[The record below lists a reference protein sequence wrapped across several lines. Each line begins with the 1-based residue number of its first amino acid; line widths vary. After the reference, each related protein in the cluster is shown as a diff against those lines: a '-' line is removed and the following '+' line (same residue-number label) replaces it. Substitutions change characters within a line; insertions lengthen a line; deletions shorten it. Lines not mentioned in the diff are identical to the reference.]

1 MARFYCPLPLV
12 SGQVVDLPPTAA
24 RHVQVLR
31 MQPGHTLTLFNGE
44 GGEFS
49 AEVQHMGRSDV
60 RVVVGEHRDV
70 ECEAVSQVHLAVG
83 MPANERMDW
92 LVEKATE
99 LGVHRITPLMT
110 ERSVVRLTGE
120 RAEKKQAHW
129 QAVAASASEQCGRNR
144 VPVIDMPE
152 RLDAWLARQT
162 PQADVV
168 HGVLSLHAST
178 QPLNALRGGAAAS
191 AKSWVLL
198 NGPEGGLTECRRC
211 RSSRQR
217 VQGLEPGRA
226 CVACRNSGLGCAG
239 AVDLGLK
246 VAKQASAK
254 TAKPTA
260 LAGFAWGWMVSV
272 YERSSLNTAV
282 PAIRFGHVSTRW
294 PFCKP
299 NESVTCRPFFSASTS
314 KSLNV
319 PTRMLGVSYHW

>member
-31 MQPGHTLTLFNGE
+31 MQPGHSLTLFNGE

-60 RVVVGEHRDV
+60 RVVVGEHLDV
-70 ECEAVSQVHLAVG
+70 ECEAALQVHLAVG

-110 ERSVVRLTGE
+110 ERSVIRLTGE

-144 VPVIDMPE
+144 VPMIDMPE
-152 RLDAWLARQT
+152 RLDAWLARQSA
-162 PQADVV
+162 QADVV

-178 QPLNALRGGAAAS
+178 QPLKVLREGAAGS
-191 AKSWVLL
+191 AKLWVLL
-198 NGPEGGLTECRRC
+198 NGPEGGLTDTEDKAARAKGFVAL
-211 RSSRQR
+211 SLGER
-217 VQGLEPGRA
+217 VLRA
-226 CVACRNSGLGCAG
+226 ETAALG
-239 AVDLGLK
+239 
-246 VAKQASAK
+246 
-254 TAKPTA
+254 A
-260 LAGFAWGWMVSV
+260 LALLSI
-272 YERSSLNTAV
+272 S
-282 PAIRFGHVSTRW
+282 
-294 PFCKP
+294 
-299 NESVTCRPFFSASTS
+299 
-314 KSLNV
+314 
-319 PTRMLGVSYHW
+319 

>member
-12 SGQVVDLPPTAA
+12 PGQVVDLPPTAA

-44 GGEFS
+44 GGEFT

-60 RVVVGEHRDV
+60 RVVVGEHRAV
-70 ECEAVSQVHLAVG
+70 ECEAACQVHLAVG

-110 ERSVVRLTGE
+110 ERSVIRLTGE
-120 RAEKKQAHW
+120 RAEKKQVHW

-162 PQADVV
+162 TQADVV

-178 QPLNALRGGAAAS
+178 QPLNALREGAATS

-198 NGPEGGLTECRRC
+198 NGPEGGLTDAEDAAA
-211 RSSRQR
+211 
-217 VQGLEPGRA
+217 RA
-226 CVACRNSGLGCAG
+226 KGF
-239 AVDLGLK
+239 
-246 VAKQASAK
+246 
-254 TAKPTA
+254 TA
-260 LAGFAWGWMVSV
+260 LSLG
-272 YERSSLNTAV
+272 ERVLRAETA
-282 PAIRFGHVSTRW
+282 A
-294 PFCKP
+294 
-299 NESVTCRPFFSASTS
+299 
-314 KSLNV
+314 
-319 PTRMLGVSYHW
+319 LGALALLTLA

>member
-60 RVVVGEHRDV
+60 RVVVGEHRAA
-70 ECEAVSQVHLAVG
+70 ECEAACQVHLAVG

-110 ERSVVRLTGE
+110 ERSVIRLTGE

-152 RLDAWLARQT
+152 RLDAWLARQAA
-162 PQADVV
+162 QADMV

-178 QPLNALRGGAAAS
+178 QPLHVLRDGVAGS

-198 NGPEGGLTECRRC
+198 NGPEGGLTDAEDAAARGKGFVAL
-211 RSSRQR
+211 SLGER
-217 VQGLEPGRA
+217 VLRAETAALGALTLLTLE
-226 CVACRNSGLGCAG
+226 
-239 AVDLGLK
+239 
-246 VAKQASAK
+246 
-254 TAKPTA
+254 
-260 LAGFAWGWMVSV
+260 
-272 YERSSLNTAV
+272 
-282 PAIRFGHVSTRW
+282 
-294 PFCKP
+294 
-299 NESVTCRPFFSASTS
+299 
-314 KSLNV
+314 
-319 PTRMLGVSYHW
+319 

>member
-60 RVVVGEHRDV
+60 RVVVGEHRAV
-70 ECEAVSQVHLAVG
+70 ECEAAVQVHLAVG

-110 ERSVVRLTGE
+110 ERSVIRLTGE

-144 VPVIDMPE
+144 VPLIDAPE
-152 RLDAWLARQT
+152 RLDAWLTKQT
-162 PQADVV
+162 AQAEVV
-168 HGVLSLHAST
+168 QGVLSLHAST
-178 QPLNALRGGAAAS
+178 QPLTAMRANVAQ
-191 AKSWVLL
+191 KSWVLL
-198 NGPEGGLTECRRC
+198 NGPEGGLTDAEDAAA
-211 RSSRQR
+211 R
-217 VQGLEPGRA
+217 VKGFVALSLGERVLRA
-226 CVACRNSGLGCAG
+226 ETAALG
-239 AVDLGLK
+239 
-246 VAKQASAK
+246 
-254 TAKPTA
+254 A
-260 LAGFAWGWMVSV
+260 LA
-272 YERSSLNTAV
+272 LLTL
-282 PAIRFGHVSTRW
+282 T
-294 PFCKP
+294 
-299 NESVTCRPFFSASTS
+299 
-314 KSLNV
+314 
-319 PTRMLGVSYHW
+319 

>member
-49 AEVQHMGRSDV
+49 AEVQHMGRNDV
-60 RVVVGEHRDV
+60 RVVVGEHRDA
-70 ECEAVSQVHLAVG
+70 ECEAACQVHLAVG

-110 ERSVVRLTGE
+110 ERSVIRLTGE

-152 RLDAWLARQT
+152 RLDAWLARQAA
-162 PQADVV
+162 QADVV

-178 QPLNALRGGAAAS
+178 QPLNALRDGVTGR

-198 NGPEGGLTECRRC
+198 NGPEGGLTDAEDTAARGKGFVAL
-211 RSSRQR
+211 SLGER
-217 VQGLEPGRA
+217 VLRA
-226 CVACRNSGLGCAG
+226 E
-239 AVDLGLK
+239 
-246 VAKQASAK
+246 
-254 TAKPTA
+254 TAA
-260 LAGFAWGWMVSV
+260 LAALVGLTLS
-272 YERSSLNTAV
+272 
-282 PAIRFGHVSTRW
+282 
-294 PFCKP
+294 
-299 NESVTCRPFFSASTS
+299 
-314 KSLNV
+314 
-319 PTRMLGVSYHW
+319 

>member
-12 SGQVVDLPPTAA
+12 AGQVVDLPPTAA

-60 RVVVGEHRDV
+60 RVVVGEHRNV
-70 ECEAVSQVHLAVG
+70 ECEARCQVHLAVG

-120 RAEKKQAHW
+120 RAEKKQTHW

-152 RLDAWLARQT
+152 RLDAWLTRQT

-178 QPLNALRGGAAAS
+178 QPLNALREGATGS

-198 NGPEGGLTECRRC
+198 NGPEGGLTDAEDAAARA
-211 RSSRQR
+211 QGFVALTLGER
-217 VQGLEPGRA
+217 VLRA
-226 CVACRNSGLGCAG
+226 ETAALG
-239 AVDLGLK
+239 
-246 VAKQASAK
+246 ASALL
-254 TAKPTA
+254 TLT
-260 LAGFAWGWMVSV
+260 
-272 YERSSLNTAV
+272 
-282 PAIRFGHVSTRW
+282 
-294 PFCKP
+294 
-299 NESVTCRPFFSASTS
+299 
-314 KSLNV
+314 
-319 PTRMLGVSYHW
+319 

>member
-12 SGQVVDLPPTAA
+12 AGQVVDLPPMAA

-31 MQPGHTLTLFNGE
+31 MQPGHTLILFNGE

-70 ECEAVSQVHLAVG
+70 ECESAVQVHLAVG

-110 ERSVVRLTGE
+110 ERSVIRLTGE

-144 VPVIDMPE
+144 VPVIDAPE
-152 RLDAWLARQT
+152 RLEAWLARQAA
-162 PQADVV
+162 PANVV
-168 HGVLSLHAST
+168 QGVLSLHAST
-178 QPLNALRGGAAAS
+178 QRLTALRDDAAAN

-198 NGPEGGLTECRRC
+198 NGPEGGLTDAEDTAARAKGFVAL
-211 RSSRQR
+211 SLGER
-217 VQGLEPGRA
+217 VLRA
-226 CVACRNSGLGCAG
+226 ETAALG
-239 AVDLGLK
+239 
-246 VAKQASAK
+246 
-254 TAKPTA
+254 A
-260 LAGFAWGWMVSV
+260 LALLTLA
-272 YERSSLNTAV
+272 
-282 PAIRFGHVSTRW
+282 
-294 PFCKP
+294 
-299 NESVTCRPFFSASTS
+299 
-314 KSLNV
+314 
-319 PTRMLGVSYHW
+319 

>member
-44 GGEFS
+44 GGEFT

-70 ECEAVSQVHLAVG
+70 ACEAAVQVHLAVG

-99 LGVHRITPLMT
+99 LGVYRITPLMT

-144 VPVIDMPE
+144 VPVIDLPE

-162 PQADVV
+162 AQAEVV

-178 QPLNALRGGAAAS
+178 QSLSALREGASAS
-191 AKSWVLL
+191 AKKWVLL
-198 NGPEGGLTECRRC
+198 NGPEGGLTDAEDTAARAKGFAAVRLGE
-211 RSSRQR
+211 R
-217 VQGLEPGRA
+217 VLRA
-226 CVACRNSGLGCAG
+226 ETAALG
-239 AVDLGLK
+239 
-246 VAKQASAK
+246 
-254 TAKPTA
+254 A
-260 LAGFAWGWMVSV
+260 LALLTLV
-272 YERSSLNTAV
+272 
-282 PAIRFGHVSTRW
+282 
-294 PFCKP
+294 
-299 NESVTCRPFFSASTS
+299 
-314 KSLNV
+314 
-319 PTRMLGVSYHW
+319 

>member
-60 RVVVGEHRDV
+60 RVVVGDHRAV
-70 ECEAVSQVHLAVG
+70 ECEAACQVHLAVG

-110 ERSVVRLTGE
+110 ERSVIRLTGE

-152 RLDAWLARQT
+152 RLDAWLARQAA
-162 PQADVV
+162 QADVV

-178 QPLNALRGGAAAS
+178 QPLNALRDGVTGS

-198 NGPEGGLTECRRC
+198 NGPEGGLTDAEDAAARAKGFVAL
-211 RSSRQR
+211 SLGER
-217 VQGLEPGRA
+217 VLRAETAALGALTLLTLE
-226 CVACRNSGLGCAG
+226 
-239 AVDLGLK
+239 
-246 VAKQASAK
+246 
-254 TAKPTA
+254 
-260 LAGFAWGWMVSV
+260 
-272 YERSSLNTAV
+272 
-282 PAIRFGHVSTRW
+282 
-294 PFCKP
+294 
-299 NESVTCRPFFSASTS
+299 
-314 KSLNV
+314 
-319 PTRMLGVSYHW
+319 

>member
-12 SGQVVDLPPTAA
+12 TGQVVNLPPTAA

-60 RVVVGEHRDV
+60 RVVVGEHCPL
-70 ECEAVSQVHLAVG
+70 ECEAAVQVHLAVG

-110 ERSVVRLTGE
+110 ERSVIRLTGE

-144 VPVIDMPE
+144 VPVIDTPE

-162 PQADVV
+162 PQTDVV
-168 HGVLSLHAST
+168 QGVLSLHAST
-178 QPLNALRGGAAAS
+178 QPLQALRAGAVVTPS
-191 AKSWVLL
+191 AWVLL
-198 NGPEGGLTECRRC
+198 NGPEGGLTDAEDAAARAKGFAAV
-211 RSSRQR
+211 SLGER
-217 VQGLEPGRA
+217 VLRA
-226 CVACRNSGLGCAG
+226 ETAALG
-239 AVDLGLK
+239 
-246 VAKQASAK
+246 
-254 TAKPTA
+254 A
-260 LAGFAWGWMVSV
+260 LALLTLA
-272 YERSSLNTAV
+272 
-282 PAIRFGHVSTRW
+282 
-294 PFCKP
+294 
-299 NESVTCRPFFSASTS
+299 
-314 KSLNV
+314 
-319 PTRMLGVSYHW
+319 

>member
-12 SGQVVDLPPTAA
+12 PGQVVDLPPTAA

-31 MQPGHTLTLFNGE
+31 MQPGYTLTLFNGE
-44 GGEFS
+44 GGEFG

-60 RVVVGEHRDV
+60 RVVVGEHRNV
-70 ECEAVSQVHLAVG
+70 ECEAVCQVHLAVG

-99 LGVHRITPLMT
+99 LGVQRITPLMT

-144 VPVIDMPE
+144 VPLIDMPE

-178 QPLNALRGGAAAS
+178 QPLNALRAS
-191 AKSWVLL
+191 VQPRSWVLL
-198 NGPEGGLTECRRC
+198 NGPEGGLTDAEDTAARAKGFVALTLGE
-211 RSSRQR
+211 R
-217 VQGLEPGRA
+217 VLRA
-226 CVACRNSGLGCAG
+226 ETAALG
-239 AVDLGLK
+239 
-246 VAKQASAK
+246 
-254 TAKPTA
+254 A
-260 LAGFAWGWMVSV
+260 LALLTLA
-272 YERSSLNTAV
+272 
-282 PAIRFGHVSTRW
+282 
-294 PFCKP
+294 
-299 NESVTCRPFFSASTS
+299 
-314 KSLNV
+314 
-319 PTRMLGVSYHW
+319 

>member
-1 MARFYCPLPLV
+1 MARFYCDTPLV
-12 SGQVVDLPPTAA
+12 TGQTMALPATAA

-44 GGEFS
+44 GGEFT

-60 RVVVGEHRDV
+60 RVVVGEHRAL
-70 ECEAVSQVHLAVG
+70 ECEAAVQVHLAVG

-144 VPVIDMPE
+144 VPVIDLPE

-162 PQADVV
+162 VQAEVV

-178 QPLNALRGGAAAS
+178 QPLSALREGASAS
-191 AKSWVLL
+191 AKKWVLL
-198 NGPEGGLTECRRC
+198 NGPEGGLTDAEDAAARAKGFAAV
-211 RSSRQR
+211 SLGER
-217 VQGLEPGRA
+217 VLRA
-226 CVACRNSGLGCAG
+226 ETAALG
-239 AVDLGLK
+239 
-246 VAKQASAK
+246 
-254 TAKPTA
+254 A
-260 LAGFAWGWMVSV
+260 LALLTLA
-272 YERSSLNTAV
+272 E
-282 PAIRFGHVSTRW
+282 
-294 PFCKP
+294 
-299 NESVTCRPFFSASTS
+299 
-314 KSLNV
+314 
-319 PTRMLGVSYHW
+319 

>member
-60 RVVVGEHRDV
+60 RVVVGEHRAV
-70 ECEAVSQVHLAVG
+70 ECEAAVQVHLAVG

-110 ERSVVRLTGE
+110 ERSVIRLTGE

-152 RLDAWLARQT
+152 RLDAWLARQVA
-162 PQADVV
+162 QADVV

-178 QPLNALRGGAAAS
+178 QPLNALRAGAAGS
-191 AKSWVLL
+191 GKSWVLL
-198 NGPEGGLTECRRC
+198 NGPEGGLTDAEDAAARAKGFVAL
-211 RSSRQR
+211 SLGER
-217 VQGLEPGRA
+217 VLRA
-226 CVACRNSGLGCAG
+226 ETAALG
-239 AVDLGLK
+239 
-246 VAKQASAK
+246 
-254 TAKPTA
+254 A
-260 LAGFAWGWMVSV
+260 LA
-272 YERSSLNTAV
+272 LLTL
-282 PAIRFGHVSTRW
+282 T
-294 PFCKP
+294 
-299 NESVTCRPFFSASTS
+299 
-314 KSLNV
+314 
-319 PTRMLGVSYHW
+319 

>member
-12 SGQVVDLPPTAA
+12 TGQVVDLPPTAA

-60 RVVVGEHRDV
+60 RVVVGAHRHL
-70 ECEAVSQVHLAVG
+70 ECEAAVQVHLAVG

-110 ERSVVRLTGE
+110 ERSVIRLTGE

-144 VPVIDMPE
+144 VPAIDIPE

-162 PQADVV
+162 LQADVV
-168 HGVLSLHAST
+168 HAVLSLHTST
-178 QPLNALRGGAAAS
+178 QSLKTLRAGAAETPA
-191 AKSWVLL
+191 AWVLL
-198 NGPEGGLTECRRC
+198 NGPEGGLTDAEDAAARAKGFAAV
-211 RSSRQR
+211 SLGER
-217 VQGLEPGRA
+217 VLRA
-226 CVACRNSGLGCAG
+226 ETAALG
-239 AVDLGLK
+239 
-246 VAKQASAK
+246 
-254 TAKPTA
+254 A
-260 LAGFAWGWMVSV
+260 LALLA
-272 YERSSLNTAV
+272 LA
-282 PAIRFGHVSTRW
+282 
-294 PFCKP
+294 
-299 NESVTCRPFFSASTS
+299 
-314 KSLNV
+314 
-319 PTRMLGVSYHW
+319 

>member
-49 AEVQHMGRSDV
+49 AEVQHMSRSDV
-60 RVVVGEHRDV
+60 RVVVGEHRDT
-70 ECEAVSQVHLAVG
+70 ECEAACQVHLAVG

-110 ERSVVRLTGE
+110 ERSVIRLTGE

-178 QPLNALRGGAAAS
+178 QPLIVLRDDAAGS

-198 NGPEGGLTECRRC
+198 NGPEGGLTDAEDAAARGKGFVAL
-211 RSSRQR
+211 SLGER
-217 VQGLEPGRA
+217 VLRA
-226 CVACRNSGLGCAG
+226 ETAALG
-239 AVDLGLK
+239 
-246 VAKQASAK
+246 
-254 TAKPTA
+254 A
-260 LAGFAWGWMVSV
+260 LA
-272 YERSSLNTAV
+272 LLTL
-282 PAIRFGHVSTRW
+282 T
-294 PFCKP
+294 
-299 NESVTCRPFFSASTS
+299 
-314 KSLNV
+314 
-319 PTRMLGVSYHW
+319 

>member
-31 MQPGHTLTLFNGE
+31 MQPGYTLTLFNGE
-44 GGEFS
+44 GGEFG

-60 RVVVGEHRDV
+60 RVVVGEHRNV
-70 ECEAVSQVHLAVG
+70 ECEAVCQVHLAVG

-99 LGVHRITPLMT
+99 LGVQRITPLMT

-144 VPVIDMPE
+144 VPLIDMPE

-178 QPLNALRGGAAAS
+178 QPLNALRAS
-191 AKSWVLL
+191 VQPRSWVLL
-198 NGPEGGLTECRRC
+198 NGPEGGLTDAEDTAARAKGFVALTLGE
-211 RSSRQR
+211 R
-217 VQGLEPGRA
+217 VLRA
-226 CVACRNSGLGCAG
+226 ETAALG
-239 AVDLGLK
+239 
-246 VAKQASAK
+246 
-254 TAKPTA
+254 A
-260 LAGFAWGWMVSV
+260 LALLTLA
-272 YERSSLNTAV
+272 
-282 PAIRFGHVSTRW
+282 
-294 PFCKP
+294 
-299 NESVTCRPFFSASTS
+299 
-314 KSLNV
+314 
-319 PTRMLGVSYHW
+319 